1 MKQGKRYQRMEQTR
15 AQVLRY
21 AVELFLEQGYQETT
35 LDQIAQRIDRTK
47 GAVLRAYP
55 DKESILYA
63 LVTHMFRVQFSTA
76 RSLLGEKADPLLV
89 YCVETAMQLHICEL
103 GEPLR
108 DLYTSAYTLPTTSD
122 FIYRSTAQELRLIF
136 GKYLPDAAESDFYE
150 LDLVSGGVMRG
161 LMARKCDMYF
171 TIEKKITLF
180 LQCALKIYDV
190 PAQER
195 ETVIPQVLAMDLA
208 AMARSTVENTVLLA
222 QAGFDMETL
231 RASAADE
238 RKEDVL

>member
-35 LDQIAQRIDRTK
+35 LDQIAERIDRTK

-76 RSLLGEKADPLLV
+76 RSFLVEKTDPLLV

-122 FIYRSTAQELRLIF
+122 FIYRSTARELRLIF

-208 AMARSTVENTVLLA
+208 AMARSTVENTVRLA

-238 RKEDVL
+238 RKEEML

>member
-35 LDQIAQRIDRTK
+35 LDQIAERIDRTK

-122 FIYRSTAQELRLIF
+122 YIYRSTAQELRLIF

-208 AMARSTVENTVLLA
+208 AMARSTVENTVRLA

-238 RKEDVL
+238 RKEDML